1 MFQIAP
7 HRRSHRRER
16 RKRAGAARKSDK
28 EWAGRG
34 RPATGLK
41 YLMYQLEWVL
51 GGQREFRPRPTS
63 SAQRAPGWSA
73 DGQQTPFGPR
83 RCGVYHGLA
92 PSARAGEGQLMQ
104 RLEWCRMRWRQ
115 GKPLAALKC
124 TSGLGAAARRAT
136 ACSPTNPAAA
146 LEPECLVPSQASCA
160 YLRFASLES
169 LCHCDAHQRDP
180 READGEPASRRALN
194 GTHPRRLHLRG
205 GGRGRALRA
214 ARVIMQHLL
223 LSSGGPAV
231 ARACY
236 CYQRQTARAR
246 NDAETTCVPDARQ
259 GSSAGA
265 LVIGL
270 RALASA
276 MRN

>member
-1 MFQIAP
+1 MP
-7 HRRSHRRER
+7 
-16 RKRAGAARKSDK
+16 RAL
-28 EWAGRG
+28 
-34 RPATGLK
+34 P
-41 YLMYQLEWVL
+41 
-51 GGQREFRPRPTS
+51 
-63 SAQRAPGWSA
+63 
-73 DGQQTPFGPR
+73 
-83 RCGVYHGLA
+83 
-92 PSARAGEGQLMQ
+92 GQL
-104 RLEWCRMRWRQ
+104 R
-115 GKPLAALKC
+115 
-124 TSGLGAAARRAT
+124 
-136 ACSPTNPAAA
+136 
-146 LEPECLVPSQASCA
+146 VP

-180 READGEPASRRALN
+180 READGGPASRRALN

-205 GGRGRALRA
+205 GGRGRALGA
-214 ARVIMQHLL
+214 ARVIMQYGQHLL